1 MKTIEC
7 EKCNPEKQ
15 SNKEY
20 LAAML
25 EAGYRD
31 GDKPKVEIET
41 VPISEQS
48 NSEYLAAMLR
58 AGYEAEQSSEPS
70 EIETGEKP
78 VMSDYLREMLEAGR
92 HDDDSPVKPKHDKLD
107 TKKWTDEQKKQAC
120 PRNNGR
126 GYSRA
131 QKKAN
136 IRKLWNGDTYVSPRY
151 CNMCEGCYKH
161 HAKELK
167 EKMDYMDA
175 KAAHDTKENGGGH
188 WRKAIVEDDKE
199 AKALKKK
206 VSRNQESR
214 HVEFAAE
221 APDHNE
227 VWTYVDD
234 NEPEPEKYGEAA
246 DPENIDFD
254 SVYKRNRETGKKFST
269 GKAFRSP
276 VSATNQDTIRIIIPE
291 VVVDM
296 VDADKAEK
304 IMRETNYIKEAN
316 DAKDAQLAYADE
328 FKYVLLELEKEG
340 IKILAVDHAH
350 YNIAPDRLL
359 EEWNRKCKYWVSIN
373 APLPLNSSDAKVDIA
388 NRLYYPDNKK
398 EAHKEPLD

>member
-1 MKTIEC
+1 
-7 EKCNPEKQ
+7 
-15 SNKEY
+15 
-20 LAAML
+20 ML

-41 VPISEQS
+41 VSVPEQS
-48 NSEYLAAMLR
+48 NSEYLAAMLK
-58 AGYEAEQSSEPS
+58 AGYEAEYAPQPKGEPS
-70 EIETGEKP
+70 EVEPKEK
-78 VMSDYLREMLEAGR
+78 SDAAEFLAAMLEAGR
-92 HDDDSPVKPKHDKLD
+92 KGDGSPVKPKHDRLD

-126 GYSRA
+126 GYSRNA
-131 QKKAN
+131 KKVN
-136 IRKLWNGDTYVSPRY
+136 IRKLWNGDTYIIPRY

-167 EKMDYMDA
+167 EKMEYMDA
-175 KAAHDTKENGGGH
+175 LAKHHSKENGGGH
-188 WRKAIVEDDKE
+188 WRKAVVEDDKE

-221 APDHNE
+221 DANCNE

-254 SVYKRNRETGKKFST
+254 SVYKRNRETGKKFSA

-276 VSATNQDTIRIIIPE
+276 APAPKQDTIRIIIPE

-296 VDADKAEK
+296 VDSDRAEQ
-304 IMRETNYIKEAN
+304 IMRETNYIKEAG
-316 DAKDAQLAYADE
+316 DAKDAQIAYADE

-340 IKILAVDHAH
+340 IKVLAVDHAH

-359 EEWNRKCKYWVSIN
+359 EEWNRKCKYWMSIN

-388 NRLYYPDNKK
+388 NRLHYPDSKK
-398 EAHKEPLD
+398 EAHKEPLV